1 MKTKTNQNEK
11 QRYRKKIPY
20 TIRYITIAIITL
32 LLLISL
38 FNVYSAYQTQTTTI
52 INTPVLNYEHQGRFD
67 YTIFLLTNTLY
78 ENKTFLR
85 PEEGPFFRQ
94 LIDHINASFIYS
106 FQTNQTATIQ
116 GHYTIDAVLQTN
128 FWEKTYPLIERTLFS
143 AQGKR
148 ASFNVNF
155 PVNYTHYEHIYQTI
169 NDETGVAA
177 QNPRLRFQANIVVS
191 VSITN
196 KTTTS
201 FFSPS
206 IDMALG
212 QKTIEFSETLTTMLP
227 GTITEEMIIEQPE
240 VINQR
245 NTWIMFLA
253 ILFIALPLFLFFTTD
268 SKQVVSKTE
277 KEIRKIK
284 KKYGEWI
291 VETQT
296 PPKHSKTNVII
307 VNSLEDLS
315 KVSEELGKPILLYH
329 SSKNNM
335 YQFYVLEDHLMY
347 QYELKSDEKKNKV
360 VAICPKCNKVN
371 YYKGLSGEKIPI
383 VCSNCGN
390 QGIISVK

>member
-1 MKTKTNQNEK
+1 MKTKTNQNKK

-20 TIRYITIAIITL
+20 SIRYIAIGIITL

-38 FNVYSAYQTQTTTI
+38 FNGYSAYQTPTTTTI
-52 INTPVLNYEHQGRFD
+52 NTPILTYEHRGRFD
-67 YTIFLLTNTLY
+67 YTIFLLNNTLY

-106 FQTNQTATIQ
+106 FQTNQTATIH
-116 GHYTIDAVLQTN
+116 GNYTIDAVLQTN
-128 FWEKTYPLIERTLFS
+128 FWEKTYPLIERTSFTN
-143 AQGKR
+143 QGKR
-148 ASFNVNF
+148 ASFIVQF
-155 PVNYTHYEHIYQTI
+155 PVEYPHYEQIYQTI

-177 QNPRLRFQANIVVS
+177 QNPRLRFQANIAVS
-191 VSITN
+191 AFTTN

-212 QKTIEFSETLTTMLP
+212 QKTIEFSETLTSMIP

-245 NTWIMFLA
+245 NTWIFLSV
-253 ILFIALPLFLFFTTD
+253 LFFIALPLFFFFTTAG
-268 SKQVVSKTE
+268 KRAEGKTE

-296 PPKHSKTNVII
+296 PPKRSKTNVII

-329 SSKNNM
+329 SSKNNT

-371 YYKGLSGEKIPI
+371 YYTGLPGKKIPI

-390 QGIISVK
+390 PGIISIQ